1 MPRSVKQPVKGTQGP
16 VAPSHDQQPL
26 MGVFGVPLSSEG
38 GQIAIE
44 VMTVHNLP
52 VAGLVNAVQVVP
64 HPHAVVNAGA
74 HQLAA

>member
-1 MPRSVKQPVKGTQGP
+1 
-16 VAPSHDQQPL
+16 
-26 MGVFGVPLSSEG
+26 MGVFGVPLSPER

-52 VAGLVNAVQVVP
+52 ITGLINALQVVP
-64 HPHAVVNAGA
+64 HPHTVVNAGA

>member
-1 MPRSVKQPVKGTQGP
+1 
-16 VAPSHDQQPL
+16 
-26 MGVFGVPLSSEG
+26 MGVFGVPLSSER

-52 VAGLVNAVQVVP
+52 IAGFVDAVQVIP

>member
-1 MPRSVKQPVKGTQGP
+1 
-16 VAPSHDQQPL
+16 

-44 VMTVHNLP
+44 VMTVNNLSI
-52 VAGLVNAVQVVP
+52 AGLVNAVQVVP
-64 HPHAVVNAGA
+64 HPQTVVNACA

>member
-1 MPRSVKQPVKGTQGP
+1 
-16 VAPSHDQQPL
+16 
-26 MGVFGVPLSSEG
+26 MGVFGVPLSPEG

-44 VMTVHNLP
+44 VMTVHDLP
-52 VAGLVNAVQVVP
+52 IAGLVNAVQVVP